1 MVKKKE
7 KKTKTDYQ
15 KLIFIKLK
23 KSGKKPVSFK
33 ELLKSCR
40 INGFDFGEFVKAVNK
55 LKAKGEITE
64 TRSGFLLIDKKS
76 FVKCVVARLNKTYG
90 FVRDTA
96 TDQEFF
102 ITGKFLKGAMPGDIV
117 LVRTF
122 EGKGA
127 SLEGEVQEIL
137 EENFSRFTGEIVS
150 EFGELKIVPDTLSKY
165 AMEFENPNG
174 FELHEHD
181 KVMAEITVRGSRH
194 SEHKC
199 TIVSSFG
206 SSLKAAVCALSV
218 LELNGITPVF
228 PPEVI
233 YEAKM
238 VSDSLR
244 VSQDTADRLDLR
256 DKPIFTIDGADT
268 KDIDDAVSVERIEG
282 GYELGVHIADVSHYV
297 LPKSSLDSEAFKRG
311 TSVY

>member
-1 MVKKKE
+1 
-7 KKTKTDYQ
+7 
-15 KLIFIKLK
+15 
-23 KSGKKPVSFK
+23 
-33 ELLKSCR
+33 
-40 INGFDFGEFVKAVNK
+40 
-55 LKAKGEITE
+55 
-64 TRSGFLLIDKKS
+64 
-76 FVKCVVARLNKTYG
+76 
-90 FVRDTA
+90 
-96 TDQEFF
+96 
-102 ITGKFLKGAMPGDIV
+102 MPGDIV

-199 TIVSSFG
+199 TVVSSFG

-238 VSDSLR
+238 VSDSLGFLK
-244 VSQDTADRLDLR
+244 T
-256 DKPIFTIDGADT
+256 PPT
-268 KDIDDAVSVERIEG
+268 
-282 GYELGVHIADVSHYV
+282 V
-297 LPKSSLDSEAFKRG
+297 LTQG
-311 TSVY
+311 